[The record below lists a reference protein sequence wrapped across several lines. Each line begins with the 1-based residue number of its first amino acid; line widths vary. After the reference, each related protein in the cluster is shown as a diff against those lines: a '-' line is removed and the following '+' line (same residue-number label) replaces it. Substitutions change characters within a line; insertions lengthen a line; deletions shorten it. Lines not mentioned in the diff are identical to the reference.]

1 MPSKVHGPASL
12 RFWSKVRRTDSCW
25 EWTGHIEPRTGYG
38 KIKCRIPGDSQR
50 KVHLTHRAAWRFSF
64 GEIPPGLFVC
74 HHCDNPRC
82 VRPDHLFLGTARD
95 NGLDKMLK
103 GRHRSRHG
111 LPLFVS
117 KRGNSYGAKRWIGQK
132 QIWLGSFAT
141 AEEAHRAAMA
151 FEVPK

>member
-50 KVHLTHRAAWRFSF
+50 KVHLTHR
-64 GEIPPGLFVC
+64 
-74 HHCDNPRC
+74 
-82 VRPDHLFLGTARD
+82 
-95 NGLDKMLK
+95 
-103 GRHRSRHG
+103 
-111 LPLFVS
+111 
-117 KRGNSYGAKRWIGQK
+117 
-132 QIWLGSFAT
+132 GSFAT